1 MKKANRYART
11 QGDPNAGREG
21 RWRGGWKTR
30 TGGALAAVLI
40 LLLVGPADTLSAQ
53 APDNVRLVFQLVEAD
68 GFQDRDPEIA
78 DVVEE
83 LRSLFRFEGYRL
95 VSTGLVNASPRGY
108 ASTLLTGGE
117 LGTYQVEVNLEP
129 VVETN
134 EDGPDTLSR
143 DRVRI
148 GVGLNHEGE
157 GTAMNATVTVRDG
170 QTLVLGSTRTRAG
183 AALIL
188 VMRTTFN

>member
-1 MKKANRYART
+1 MNRYDART
-11 QGDPNAGREG
+11 QDDPQVR
-21 RWRGGWKTR
+21 RGGRRRGGRKVW
-30 TGGALAAVLI
+30 TGRGLAAVV
-40 LLLVGPADTLSAQ
+40 LLLLAGSAHGLSAQ
-53 APDNVRLVFQLVEAD
+53 APENVRLVFQLVEAD

-83 LRSLFRFEGYRL
+83 LRELFRFEGYRL
-95 VSTGLVNASPRGY
+95 VSAGLVNATPRGY

-117 LGTYQVEVNLEP
+117 MGTYQVEVNLEP
-129 VVETN
+129 VVEAV
-134 EDGPDTLSR
+134 EDGPDRVSP

-148 GVGLNHEGE
+148 GVALNREGD
-157 GTAMNATVTVRDG
+157 GNAMNATVTVRDG

-188 VMRTTFN
+188 VMRTTFD

>member
-1 MKKANRYART
+1 MNRYATTRDDT
-11 QGDPNAGREG
+11 QAGRSGPG
-21 RWRGGWKTR
+21 REARKVRMGRG
-30 TGGALAAVLI
+30 LAAVL
-40 LLLVGPADTLSAQ
+40 LLLLAASPHALPGQ

-83 LRSLFRFEGYRL
+83 LRELFRFEGYRL
-95 VSTGLVNASPRGY
+95 VSAGLVNATPRGY

-117 LGTYQVEVNLEP
+117 MGTYQVEVNLEP
-129 VVETN
+129 VVEAV
-134 EDGPDTLSR
+134 EDGPDRVSP

-148 GVGLNHEGE
+148 GVALNREGD
-157 GTAMNATVTVRDG
+157 GNAMNATVTVRDG

-188 VMRTTFN
+188 VMRTTFD